1 MRRLRMVQPGVAF
14 ALDAVSRLVQTPRM
28 IPRLLKFTAVPALLL
43 ALSAC
48 GFQLRDA
55 LTLPAN
61 LDPVKVVSND
71 RYSPLAESLALS
83 LERAGAEPATAAT
96 EAPAVLDL
104 LVEKWGD
111 TPISVDSFG
120 RAQEFSL
127 RYAVAFE
134 LRNGDGT
141 VLVPRQNIELSRDY
155 ISVPTN
161 SIGTEGER
169 DILVRELRREMAAS
183 ILRRIDA
190 ASSGGSL
197 VGGSDKVF
205 LELTDAA
212 QAAMDAAEAMQPP
225 TPEPAGSTEE
235 PAPEGADP
243 DGDVPADVND
253 TDVEPAPIQPR

>member
-1 MRRLRMVQPGVAF
+1 
-14 ALDAVSRLVQTPRM
+14 M
-28 IPRLLKFTAVPALLL
+28 IPRLLSLTAASVLLF

-55 LTLPAN
+55 LTLPVG

-71 RYSPLAESLALS
+71 RYSPLAESLAQS
-83 LERAGAEPATAAT
+83 LQRAGAEPATAAT
-96 EAPAVLDL
+96 EAPAVLEL
-104 LVEKWGD
+104 LAEKWGD

-141 VLVPRQNIELSRDY
+141 LLVPRQTIELARDY

-183 ILRRIDA
+183 VLRRIDA
-190 ASSGGSL
+190 ASTGGSL
-197 VGGSDKVF
+197 VGGSDEVF
-205 LELTDAA
+205 VELTDAA
-212 QAAMDAAEAMQPP
+212 QAAMEAAEAMAAPVPAENADAQA
-225 TPEPAGSTEE
+225 TEPDESAAE
-235 PAPEGADP
+235 
-243 DGDVPADVND
+243 DGDVDGADA
-253 TDVEPAPIQPR
+253 EPEPVQPR